1 MVYLDDII
9 VFGKNVTET
18 MQNLELVFKRLEK
31 ANFKL
36 KPKKCR
42 LFLTEVEYLG
52 HIVLNRSKWI
62 LERSLWWLNGQYLRL
77 SEM

>member
-1 MVYLDDII
+1 MEQVFRGLDPEHCLVYLDDII

-18 MQNLELVFKRLEK
+18 MQNPELVFKRLEK

-52 HIVLNRSKWI
+52 HIVS
-62 LERSLWWLNGQYLRL
+62 
-77 SEM
+77 